1 MTFKAAPDPLGGSG
15 GSGGSSIAGEDD
27 ADASQ
32 PPMGRPDE
40 EEDGRV
46 AARHLD
52 LQLQTGL
59 SSSTMRIAS
68 GTTRR

>member
-32 PPMGRPDE
+32 PLWVSPTRK
-40 EEDGRV
+40 RTV
-46 AARHLD
+46 
-52 LQLQTGL
+52 GL
-59 SSSTMRIAS
+59 APGTSTSSSKPAS
-68 GTTRR
+68 PRVP